1 MGVPVLVIG
10 ESGSGKTRSLKNFKK
25 EELGI
30 IAVAG
35 KNLPFKSDFKPI
47 NLNRMSKQKHIDRY
61 SLIKEIIS
69 LAKVKSI
76 ALDDTQYLLAFD
88 SFDKAKEKGYDKFTN
103 MAVNF
108 EKLIEYV
115 IDETS
120 DDTIVYFLHH
130 TEQNEQGF
138 NKAKTIGK
146 MLDNQLTVEGLFS
159 IVILCK
165 SDENKH
171 FFITQSQGIST
182 AKSPEEMLPLE
193 MENDLKAVDAAIRDY
208 WNLNK
213 QESEDIK

>member
-25 EELGI
+25 NELGI

-193 MENDLKAVDAAIRDY
+193 MENDLKAVDIAIRDY
-208 WNLNK
+208 WNLSK
-213 QESEDIK
+213 HESGEEK